1 MEKLRPAKDVLLV
14 DGRARLQSSVSVT
27 GSPTSPSSRP
37 HWVCPPTP
45 NVLCSGPPRLSFRRT
60 KIKLKSCLCLAW
72 PGRLCCLGSVIKNG
86 LTCKGREGAG
96 PGAAVGPASH
106 SLHGGSASCPGALTA
121 DGGWGAPVGGPTSE
135 QSARLLCP
143 SGELLQGLCVGQH

>member
-1 MEKLRPAKDVLLV
+1 M
-14 DGRARLQSSVSVT
+14 SSLWMAEPGCSQVSR
-27 GSPTSPSSRP
+27 SQ
-37 HWVCPPTP
+37 
-45 NVLCSGPPRLSFRRT
+45 GPPHLQAPGRIGSAPQPHMSCVVGPQGFPSRER
-60 KIKLKSCLCLAW
+60 KSSCLFLAW
-72 PGRLCCLGSVIKNG
+72 PRRLCCLGSVIKNG

-121 DGGWGAPVGGPTSE
+121 DGGWGALVGGPTSE

-143 SGELLQGLCVGQH
+143 SGELLQGLCVGQR